1 MARSLASSVYL
12 GSPTVLGG
20 LSITCCGYCFAKECC
35 IGEYVSEALTSAEI
49 ISHRCVLLCNVVLSD
64 YAAIG
69 GVSVR
74 KLLPAPLARYAALS
88 KEPIALVVMRKPTQP
103 FTTQYERQRA
113 IRISAECRSEALGG
127 IHNLHNPHDNYDRS
141 SPRGW
146 NTHKQGLPFCWARVV
161 KAMVEL
167 DDGRS
172 MGAGPTGARRVSKGV
187 SFRLIHKRI
196 NLNLYTVQQ
205 EGSAMVHHILGPSL
219 PRNATEIST

>member
-1 MARSLASSVYL
+1 MPDTQPLIDSVVARSLASSVYL

-103 FTTQYERQRA
+103 FTTRM
-113 IRISAECRSEALGG
+113 SANEQFGFLLNVAQKHWAASIIFTILTIITTGLLLGDG
-127 IHNLHNPHDNYDRS
+127 TPINKAYPFV
-141 SPRGW
+141 G
-146 NTHKQGLPFCWARVV
+146 QGLLMPWLNWTTADRWV
-161 KAMVEL
+161 L
-167 DDGRS
+167 DQLEPV
-172 MGAGPTGARRVSKGV
+172 AYQKV
-187 SFRLIHKRI
+187 
-196 NLNLYTVQQ
+196 
-205 EGSAMVHHILGPSL
+205 
-219 PRNATEIST
+219 